1 MYRCCLIIYLNLL
14 LFMYVCGVLCVPKNI
29 IKPKLKSAEV
39 KLDYKYI
46 NLACLNFFLSL
57 NSVLFHR
64 ITDHQFSSRNYLTKT
79 LTSFK
84 PCQGFIFMSS
94 IARQT
99 TTRRSKHQIVQR
111 TCLSISMHVK
121 QLLQS
126 NNCEYLICWINVNS
140 SIKATRSGYF
150 VISAQYLV

>member
-1 MYRCCLIIYLNLL
+1 MVVNGFIEQLSDLNLAKLMYRCCLIIYLNLL

-64 ITDHQFSSRNYLTKT
+64 ITDH
-79 LTSFK
+79 
-84 PCQGFIFMSS
+84 
-94 IARQT
+94 
-99 TTRRSKHQIVQR
+99 
-111 TCLSISMHVK
+111 
-121 QLLQS
+121 
-126 NNCEYLICWINVNS
+126 
-140 SIKATRSGYF
+140 
-150 VISAQYLV
+150 